1 VAVVQIS
8 KIQHRR
14 GRIGETELPQLASA
28 EFGWAI
34 DTQQLYIGNGS
45 VDEGAP
51 AVGNTEILTE
61 NSNIFDLLGQY
72 TFKGNT
78 GATVQTGEFSTTP
91 VQRTI
96 QQRLDDLVTVQSFGV
111 VGDGVTDDTEALQR
125 AIDEVFLNSSDKIDP
140 KSRRTLK
147 IEAGEYR
154 ITSTLYVPPFA
165 NIIGDG
171 KDKTIIKQYTN
182 DTPIM
187 ATIDGT
193 SIPSARLEFANIQNT
208 TRPRN
213 ITISGITFAIDTSS
227 VTENSGLLMLDCTTE
242 STISDCKFYGNH
254 GVRNGNTGPTTTGI
268 NIRGLGATTSENDI
282 IDNCEFNSLTY
293 GVYSKYDTQNIIIQN
308 SNFKYLHTGIDLA
321 RDSTGVGA
329 ESQGPR
335 YYTFKSNLF
344 DKVDDYG
351 IAVHNTTGEA
361 IGHTSDSNTFLDVA
375 NNSNGQNSPQTSV
388 ILFDTVLNSSVGDS
402 FEREEYINKTGAVD
416 YSEIPF
422 KPLVS
427 GYSYTHSRVNEKRLE
442 EQSAPVLFTK
452 VPFEKET
459 IVYLDYVLVKTSG
472 SVTTRRG
479 RITLT
484 VNSSGVVYSDSY
496 SHTGSD
502 DGGVNFTA
510 VLDDYDSTAGSET
523 IKVMYTNPVGEG
535 EATVRYAVSYFA

>member
-1 VAVVQIS
+1 VVQIS

-14 GRIGETELPQLASA
+14 GRIGETDLPQLATA
-28 EFGWAI
+28 ELGWAI
-34 DTQQLYIGNGS
+34 DTQQLFIGNGA
-45 VDEGAP
+45 VAEGAP

-96 QQRLDDLVTVQSFGV
+96 QQRLDDVVSVQAFGV

-125 AIDEVFLNSSDKIDP
+125 AIDEIFLNSSDKTDP
-140 KSRRTLK
+140 KSRRTLH
-147 IEAGEYR
+147 IEAGEYK
-154 ITSTLYVPPFA
+154 ITSTLYVPPYA
-165 NIIGDG
+165 NLIGDG
-171 KDKTIIKQYTN
+171 KDKTIIKQYTDN
-182 DTPIM
+182 TPIM

-193 SIPSARLEFANIQNT
+193 STPSTRLEFANIQNT

-213 ITISGITFAIDTSS
+213 IKISGITFAIDTAT
-227 VTENSGLLMLDCTTE
+227 VVNCNGLLMLDCTTE
-242 STISDCKFYGNH
+242 SEIVDCKFYGNH
-254 GVRNGNTGPTTTGI
+254 GVRNGNTGDTTTGI

-293 GVYSKYDTQNIIIQN
+293 GIYSKYDTQNIIIQN
-308 SNFKYLHTGIDLA
+308 SLFNYLHTGIDLA
-321 RDSTGVGA
+321 RDSTGSGA

-351 IAVHNTTGEA
+351 IAVHGSTGES
-361 IGHTSDSNTFLDVA
+361 IGHSSVGNTFLDVA
-375 NNSNGQNSPQTSV
+375 NNSNGQNAPQTSV

-402 FEREEYINKTGAVD
+402 FEREEYINKDT
-416 YSEIPF
+416 YSEVPF
-422 KPLVS
+422 KPVVS
-427 GYSYTHSRVNEKRLE
+427 GYGYNHSRVNSKRVE

-484 VNSSGVVYSDSY
+484 VNSSTVVYSDSY
-496 SHTGSD
+496 SHTGAT
-502 DGGVNFTA
+502 DGGVTFTA
-510 VLDDYDSTAGSET
+510 TLDDYDSTAGSET